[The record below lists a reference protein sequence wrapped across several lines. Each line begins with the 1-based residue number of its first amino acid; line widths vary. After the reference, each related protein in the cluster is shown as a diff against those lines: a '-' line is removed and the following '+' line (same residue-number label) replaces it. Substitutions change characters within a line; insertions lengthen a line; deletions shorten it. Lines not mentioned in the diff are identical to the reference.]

1 MQPAP
6 PAVKLPAPTGEWSS
20 SGACMPT
27 IFRKTAK
34 GVSEIGTREHRL
46 APRMRSAL
54 IMVDGKRSDADLR
67 ALIAQQPDE
76 TLAALAEQGFI
87 EVLATAPTAAPAAA
101 PAAAQVPRAV
111 ANAAAAPARPA
122 ADFETRRGAAVR
134 ALNDQLGPHAETLA
148 VKMERTRT
156 ADELRPLLATAAQ
169 FIGHARGR
177 AAADDYAARFA
188 DI

>member
-1 MQPAP
+1 
-6 PAVKLPAPTGEWSS
+6 
-20 SGACMPT
+20 MPT

-34 GVSEIGTREHRL
+34 GVSEIATREHRL
-46 APRMRSAL
+46 APRMRGAL

-67 ALIAQQPDE
+67 PLIAQQPDE

-87 EVLATAPTAAPAAA
+87 EVLATV

-111 ANAAAAPARPA
+111 APAAAAPARPA
-122 ADFETRRGAAVR
+122 ADFEARRGAAVR
-134 ALNDQLGPHAETLA
+134 ALNDRLGPHAETLA
-148 VKMERTRT
+148 MKMERTRT
-156 ADELRPLLATAAQ
+156 ADELRPLLADAVR

-188 DI
+188 DL